1 MSEDLPVYRA
11 PLQDELLSLTAWL
24 LEYPRAWPDDKMRL
38 HEMLD
43 HFEGRWEPATF
54 RESTPQVRVMRRG
67 DSRKI
72 QQRMGLPS
80 QLERSRESLW
90 TRRRTQ
96 SFGRRKPSSAQLVSY
111 GRRVVLML
119 QGLDDEGE
127 LPAELRERTEAF
139 SAELDAAATV
149 LALGGQ
155 VA

>member
-11 PLQDELLSLTAWL
+11 PLQAELLSLTRWL
-24 LEYPRAWPDDKMRL
+24 IEHPRTWPDDKMRL

-43 HFEGRWEPATF
+43 HFDGRWEPATF
-54 RESTPQVRVMRRG
+54 REAAPQVMKRS

-72 QQRMGLPS
+72 QKRMGLPPG
-80 QLERSRESLW
+80 LERAVKSRW
-90 TRRRTQ
+90 TRTRSRVGGT
-96 SFGRRKPSSAQLVSY
+96 GRRRPSSSQLVSY

-127 LPAELRERTEAF
+127 LPEEMVERVESF